1 MANELEE
8 KLYEKQEK
16 CGEIKSSFRE
26 FKREV
31 ARNAEYNRTGKPIPK
46 KIIDDWEHREGLKD
60 KEVADARLANIRLR
74 NTLETL
80 EKSIKKKEEFIHG
93 VHLIDFE

>member
-16 CGEIKSSFRE
+16 CLEIRNSFRE

-31 ARNAEYNRTGKPIPK
+31 ARNAEYNRTGKPIAK
-46 KIIDDWEHREGLKD
+46 RTIDDWENREGLKD
-60 KEVADARLANIRLR
+60 KEVQDARLQNIRLR
-74 NTLETL
+74 N
-80 EKSIKKKEEFIHG
+80 
-93 VHLIDFE
+93 